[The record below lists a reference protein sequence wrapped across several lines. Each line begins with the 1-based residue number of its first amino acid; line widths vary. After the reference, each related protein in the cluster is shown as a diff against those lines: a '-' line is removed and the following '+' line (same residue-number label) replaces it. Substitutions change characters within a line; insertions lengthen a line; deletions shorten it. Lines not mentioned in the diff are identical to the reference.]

1 MRFLGELKSLDWL
14 LLLLL
19 LGVQLFGI
27 LGVYSASHSEGLP
40 VLFKKHII
48 YVALCWLII
57 ILFSREK
64 FRNILDLSLYIY
76 LFNLFLL
83 VLVLVAGKEV
93 YGARRWLSIG
103 FINIQPSEF
112 MKLSLIL
119 LSAYL
124 LPYIK
129 GLKDRKVF
137 LILFAFSMPAVV
149 TLKQPD
155 LGTTATYF
163 VPLLVML
170 YIRGVK
176 IRYFLLAGFLIAT
189 ASPFIWNILKD
200 YQKKRILAVIDPY
213 SDYLGSGY
221 QLIQSVI
228 AIGSGG
234 IFGKGFMKGTQSQLM
249 FLPEPHTD
257 FIFSVIGEEL
267 GFLGTSLLTILIL
280 FFLLRILLYVR
291 FTLTTSETLFVAGVF
306 SLLLFQYSVN
316 ILMTLGLFPVVG
328 IPLPFVSF
336 GGSAMLTFSLT
347 VGILQSIYREYKCA
361 VPLLGGEVNYE

>member
-1 MRFLGELKSLDWL
+1 MRFLGEFRGLDWVL
-14 LLLLL
+14 LLLLA
-19 LGVQLFGI
+19 GIQLFGI
-27 LGVYSASHSEGLP
+27 VGVLSASYSEGMP
-40 VLFKKHII
+40 ILFKKHLLYI
-48 YVALCWLII
+48 ALSWLII
-57 ILFSREK
+57 FLLSREK

-83 VLVLVAGKEV
+83 VLVLIMGREV
-93 YGARRWLSIG
+93 YGAKRWLNLG

-119 LSAYL
+119 LTAYV
-124 LPYIK
+124 LPHIRR
-129 GLKDRKVF
+129 LRDRKVLLLVF
-137 LILFAFSMPAVV
+137 VFSIPAVV

-155 LGTTATYF
+155 LGTAATYF
-163 VPLLVML
+163 VPLMVML
-170 YIRGVK
+170 FVKGIR
-176 IRYFLLAGFLIAT
+176 IRYFILAGLTLMIT
-189 ASPFIWNILKD
+189 SPLIWNLLKD

-234 IFGKGFMKGTQSQLM
+234 ITGKGVLKGTQSQLM
-249 FLPEPHTD
+249 FLPEAHTD

-267 GFLGTSLLTILIL
+267 GFMGTSLFVLLVF
-280 FFLLRILLYVR
+280 FFLLRIFSYLR
-291 FTLTTSETLFVAGVF
+291 IAITSSEVLFIAGVF
-306 SLLLFQYSVN
+306 SLFFFQYSVN

-336 GGSAMLTFSLT
+336 GGSSMLTFSIMI
-347 VGILQSIYREYKCA
+347 GILMSIYRELTGV
-361 VPLLGGEVNYE
+361 VPVLAKEVNYE